1 MRAVID
7 RFEGDKA
14 VILYG
19 EDEEYKMVFP
29 RKYLPQNVDE
39 GAILHITIEYDEA
52 ATASRLQESMDLLRQ
67 LQEGQE

>member
-1 MRAVID
+1 MKAVID

-39 GAILHITIEYDEA
+39 GAILRITIEYDEA
-52 ATASRLQESMDLLRQ
+52 ATASRLQESMELLRE